1 MQMEHLSRNLF
12 IINSFIHS
20 LSLQTIESLNVSS
33 VTHAMIVMHSFTQPA
48 ACLFSPHSSTLQV
61 ALHRGSPGL
70 RLLLM
75 RASLSGQVAHTHLYA
90 NEAFPGC
97 CGWSWSNIRHRSS
110 QYNQIN
116 AVMNKVK
123 ESEYKAFV
131 TVATKI
137 GSYILKGTVS
147 HFKVSLLHLPTNWC
161 ILINFECVH

>member
-1 MQMEHLSRNLF
+1 MKLKELSCEPRMSDSLCSSYMQMEHLSRNLF

-123 ESEYKAFV
+123 ESQSIKHL
-131 TVATKI
+131 
-137 GSYILKGTVS
+137 SQLQLK
-147 HFKVSLLHLPTNWC
+147 
-161 ILINFECVH
+161 